1 MIDTIKWRY
10 SIPLGNGVVTP
21 GELTS
26 EQINIKLKGLHLPDD
41 FEGKSVLDIGAWDGF
56 YSFEC
61 EKRNAG
67 RILAI
72 DDPVWSK
79 PDGKAGFDYA
89 RSVLGSEVGSMNL
102 SVYDLLPEIHGTFD
116 ITLFLG
122 IIYHLK
128 HPLLGLE
135 KIAAMTKEL
144 LIVESY
150 CIESDE
156 PIMKFHANVPN
167 TDKAFDPSNYWEPS
181 ILAIKEMLKEVGFT
195 NLNDFG
201 GEYQPKR
208 VTIHALRRE
217 DL

>member
-10 SIPLGNGVVTP
+10 SIPLGNGIVTP

-72 DDPVWSK
+72 DCPVWDK
-79 PDGKAGFDYA
+79 EGGKDGFDLAYNILN
-89 RSVLGSEVGSMNL
+89 SKVESEIV
-102 SVYDLLPEIHGTFD
+102 SVYNLCPKKHGIFD
-116 ITLFLG
+116 VVLFLG
-122 IIYHLK
+122 VLYHLK

-135 KIAAMTKEL
+135 RIAAMTREL
-144 LIVESY
+144 LIIESY
-150 CIESDE
+150 CIEATE
-156 PIMKFHANVPN
+156 PIMKFHANIPN
-167 TDKAFDPSNYWEPS
+167 ETKNFDPSNYWEPS
-181 ILAIKEMLKEVGFT
+181 ILAIEEMLKEVGFV

-201 GEYQPKR
+201 GEYQPQR
-208 VTIHALRRE
+208 VTIHARK
-217 DL
+217 